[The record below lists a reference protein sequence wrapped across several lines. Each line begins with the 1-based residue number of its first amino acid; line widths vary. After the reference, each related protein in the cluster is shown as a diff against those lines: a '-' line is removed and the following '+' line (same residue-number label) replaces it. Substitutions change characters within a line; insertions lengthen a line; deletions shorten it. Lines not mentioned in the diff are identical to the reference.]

1 MNKSLDRR
9 AHVLDHE
16 PRNSAIKM
24 IKRPTATR
32 ILEELIDT
40 LIKIEFDLYTIQN
53 RLEEKRIE

>member
-1 MNKSLDRR
+1 MSL
-9 AHVLDHE
+9 E
-16 PRNSAIKM
+16 TPIKM